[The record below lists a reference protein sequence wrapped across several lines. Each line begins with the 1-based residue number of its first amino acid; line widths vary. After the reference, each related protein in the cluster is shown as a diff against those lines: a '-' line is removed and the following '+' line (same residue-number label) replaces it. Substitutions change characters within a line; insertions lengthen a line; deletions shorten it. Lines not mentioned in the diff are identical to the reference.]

1 MPLCYLCH
9 FEEKSFTLSVFMLVQ
24 NNCENLS
31 QSSSM
36 IWYIQMYKH
45 ERGEATWTWRHVLQ
59 QDNKWAKQLKRGKTG
74 KMCKLKAETKPII
87 VTAAESRCKPGA
99 HSNFNT
105 DPKAVKKFRYWQQN
119 RSKRLLTLIASTAQR
134 ALNFARDYWIMV
146 NATECL
152 LLVSRKTFWTFPA
165 EKLFYDFHKSI
176 YVK

>member
-1 MPLCYLCH
+1 
-9 FEEKSFTLSVFMLVQ
+9 MLVQ

-87 VTAAESRCKPGA
+87 VTAAESR
-99 HSNFNT
+99 
-105 DPKAVKKFRYWQQN
+105 
-119 RSKRLLTLIASTAQR
+119 
-134 ALNFARDYWIMV
+134 
-146 NATECL
+146 
-152 LLVSRKTFWTFPA
+152 WTFPA
-165 EKLFYDFHKSI
+165 EKLFYDFHKST